1 MKSDGMK
8 RSLQIRFGLVGF
20 FTLAAAVL
28 FLPSTPLGER
38 LPSWWRD
45 SIPKIALGLDL
56 QGGMYLLLSVDVEK
70 GVDNATQRLALAV
83 TDRLKEKNFRFET
96 VDKTGQ
102 TTLRVALSE
111 GQAPEPVEKEILD
124 RFGEIKKG
132 GREEGALLFSLD
144 DRYIKTI
151 RDFSASQALEVLR
164 NRIDKFGVAEPLI
177 QRQGDREI
185 VIQLPGLKDPKRALD
200 LIGKTAVLEF
210 KLVDEKASVERALKG
225 EVPEGSEFVYQR
237 TFDKRTGE
245 RSEVPFVVK
254 KPILLTGEAVA
265 DARVSID
272 QRYNEPYVSLS
283 FNSVGA
289 DRFAQIT
296 GDHTK
301 ERLAIILDGNV
312 YSAPVIRERI
322 AGGQAQITGRFTMD
336 EAKDLAIILRAGAL
350 PAPVSILQNVTVGP
364 TLGADSIQ
372 KGVKAS
378 IVGALLVVAF
388 MILYYRMSGLIA
400 NAALM
405 LNVIMLLGV
414 LAMFN
419 ATLTLPGIAGIILTM
434 GMGVDSNVLIFERI
448 KEELRLGKTVRAAI
462 EAGYDR
468 AFTTVID
475 SHVTTLI
482 TAAVLFQFGSGPI
495 KGFAVSLSAGI
506 LINLF
511 TALVG
516 TQVVFDFIT
525 SRKRLERLSI

>member
-1 MKSDGMK
+1 M
-8 RSLQIRFGLVGF
+8 
-20 FTLAAAVL
+20 
-28 FLPSTPLGER
+28 
-38 LPSWWRD
+38 
-45 SIPKIALGLDL
+45 
-56 QGGMYLLLSVDVEK
+56 
-70 GVDNATQRLALAV
+70 
-83 TDRLKEKNFRFET
+83 
-96 VDKTGQ
+96 
-102 TTLRVALSE
+102 
-111 GQAPEPVEKEILD
+111 
-124 RFGEIKKG
+124 
-132 GREEGALLFSLD
+132 
-144 DRYIKTI
+144 
-151 RDFSASQALEVLR
+151 
-164 NRIDKFGVAEPLI
+164 
-177 QRQGDREI
+177 
-185 VIQLPGLKDPKRALD
+185 
-200 LIGKTAVLEF
+200 
-210 KLVDEKASVERALKG
+210 
-225 EVPEGSEFVYQR
+225 
-237 TFDKRTGE
+237 
-245 RSEVPFVVK
+245 
-254 KPILLTGEAVA
+254 A

>member
-1 MKSDGMK
+1 MK

-20 FTLAAAVL
+20 FTLAAVVL

-70 GVDNATQRLALAV
+70 GVDNATQRLVLAV
-83 TDRLKEKNFRFET
+83 TDRLKEKKFAVKAVE
-96 VDKTGQ
+96 KTGQ

-210 KLVDEKASVERALKG
+210 KLVDEKASVERSLKG
-225 EVPEGSEFVYQR
+225 EVPEGSEIVYSR

-245 RSEVPFVVK
+245 RSEVPYVVR

-468 AFTTVID
+468 ALTTVID